1 MRLRKLALAVGL
13 ASALGADLASALGLG
28 ELKLNSTLNQP
39 LDAEIKLLNVKDLS
53 PDEIL
58 VSLAGREDFQRAGVD
73 RLYFL
78 TGLKFTID
86 LENSS
91 GPVVKVST
99 RKPVNEP
106 YLNFLLQT
114 QWPSGNLLREYTLL
128 MDLPAFSDEN
138 VRPVESAKTQKASP
152 SRSQASSTRSNS
164 SRTPAS
170 QSEATLSRQSSNTER
185 SNNGASVYGPV
196 GANDTL
202 WEIALQVRPDRSVS
216 VQQTMLAIQRANP
229 EAFINGNINLLR
241 KGQVLRIPDRAEI
254 VDLSA
259 RQAISQVAKQNTDWS
274 GNAAG
279 RVSGAQL
286 DGSSR
291 SSAVKRADTA
301 VSGRVKLG
309 VDTDSSESGSG
320 AGSDG
325 GRGEAL
331 ENELAISLEELD
343 KSRRENSELQ
353 SRVSDLESQIETME
367 RLVEVANNDLRNLQ
381 LAQQNVEQPVDATGG
396 VTGDGSATAVD
407 DSAEINTAEPSVVA
421 EDAVAE
427 VAPEPKK
434 AVEVKKPSPKKVV
447 RRAPPKEPSLVD
459 LAMEN
464 IAYIGAGLLVLI
476 GGVWALLRRRKDEDG
491 FDDFD
496 DDGAFDE
503 SVETN
508 EELSALDLDGESV
521 GDFSEEQALDA
532 DETPE
537 VEAEVE
543 AQTGDV
549 VGEADIYIAYGKLD
563 QAEQMLQKSLASDPD
578 QIPVLLKLMEVYAE
592 ADNIESFDQQY
603 AHLQTLND
611 EAANS
616 RAAELRAGFAGA
628 AAFVAGAPVAE
639 SLNDDLDALLQDDGD
654 SLAGAEAA
662 DEFDLGSLDEG
673 LTLDLPEEQADSEVE
688 SEFAGLDFSLEDSAA
703 QGDTV
708 EDTADADDF
717 DLGDLDLELNDLEV
731 NENDPDKTQV
741 NEAFSVEG
749 LELPELDD
757 EAVSPESVDELTDEL
772 DAELP
777 SLDDDLSLSDLDLGD
792 LDLDL
797 DSELG
802 SEPSDAAPLEDDLAL
817 PDLDIELNDGDDSI
831 AELDTELAVDD
842 LGLSDLDLDLGGD
855 DSESPAESE
864 ANELDL
870 ELEALSEES
879 AATEAADEP
888 NELMDLDLSLAD
900 SDEPESGVYA
910 DALDLSLAET
920 VSAPVVEREAEPV
933 VDLGLDA
940 DLGSS
945 ESSGEGAEEV
955 TDFTLSDE
963 ELSVDEL
970 ESDLGD
976 LDFAA
981 LDQEMDELDLDLD
994 ASSDLSAE
1002 PEPSAPE
1009 EELLD
1014 GDNLQPESEEDV
1026 FAEVLPDLDIDDSE
1040 VASDDFSA
1048 EGLEADLS
1056 AGDEMDDE
1064 LDFLADTDEVATKL
1078 DLARAYID
1086 MGDSEGAKDILAE
1099 VQQEGDD
1106 AQKSEAEEL
1115 LGRID

>member
-152 SRSQASSTRSNS
+152 SRSQASSARSNS

-421 EDAVAE
+421 ENAVAE

-491 FDDFD
+491 FDDFE

-508 EELSALDLDGESV
+508 EELSALDLEDESV
-521 GDFSEEQALDA
+521 GDFSEEQALDSEEA
-532 DETPE
+532 PE

-654 SLAGAEAA
+654 SLAGAEAV

-703 QGDTV
+703 QGDAV
-708 EDTADADDF
+708 EDTAAADDF

-757 EAVSPESVDELTDEL
+757 EAVSPDSVDELTDEL

-797 DSELG
+797 DSDLG
-802 SEPSDAAPLEDDLAL
+802 SEPSDAASLEDDLAL
-817 PDLDIELNDGDDSI
+817 PDLDVELNGDDDSI

-864 ANELDL
+864 VNELDL

-879 AATEAADEP
+879 TAADEP

-920 VSAPVVEREAEPV
+920 VSAPVVEREPEPV

-940 DLGSS
+940 DLESS
-945 ESSGEGAEEV
+945 ESSGGGAEEV

-994 ASSDLSAE
+994 ASSDLAAE
-1002 PEPSAPE
+1002 PVPSAPE

-1040 VASDDFSA
+1040 VAADDFSA

>member
-53 PDEIL
+53 QDEIL

-86 LENSS
+86 LENAS

-138 VRPVESAKTQKASP
+138 VRPVESAKTQRTSP
-152 SRSQASSTRSNS
+152 ARSSQAASRNTRSVS
-164 SRTPAS
+164 AQPDSAPT
-170 QSEATLSRQSSNTER
+170 RQSSSDR
-185 SNNGASVYGPV
+185 SGGGASVYGPV

-241 KGQVLRIPDRAEI
+241 KGQVLRIPDRGEI

-291 SSAVKRADTA
+291 SSGVKRASTE

-309 VDTDSSESGSG
+309 VDTDSRESGSG

-343 KSRRENSELQ
+343 KSRRENSELK

-367 RLVEVANNDLRNLQ
+367 RLVEVANNDLRSLQ

-396 VTGDGSATAVD
+396 L
-407 DSAEINTAEPSVVA
+407 AEEVVEP
-421 EDAVAE
+421 E
-427 VAPEPKK
+427 VAVVDAP
-434 AVEVKKPSPKKVV
+434 AVEAVVETAAEEPVIEETPAPSKVEEAKKPNPKKVV

-459 LAMEN
+459 LAMDN
-464 IAYIGAGLLVLI
+464 IAYVGAGLLVLI
-476 GGVWALLRRRKDEDG
+476 GGVWVLLRRRKDEDG
-491 FDDFD
+491 FDE
-496 DDGAFDE
+496 FDE
-503 SVETN
+503 ESAFEETVEDA
-508 EELSALDLDGESV
+508 ELSDLDLT
-521 GDFSEEQALDA
+521 EEPEDIFAEPA
-532 DETPE
+532 EVVPDEAPEPE
-537 VEAEVE
+537 VEAE
-543 AQTGDV
+543 TGDV

-563 QAEQMLQKSLASDPD
+563 QAEQMLQKALATEPN
-578 QIPVLLKLMEVYAE
+578 QIPVLLKLLEVYVEAE
-592 ADNIESFDQQY
+592 NLESFDQQY
-603 AHLQTLND
+603 SHLQTLND
-611 EAANS
+611 ESANA

-628 AAFVAGAPVAE
+628 AAFVAAAPVAD
-639 SLNDDLDALLQDDGD
+639 SLSDDLDALLQDGEAPVVEE
-654 SLAGAEAA
+654 SAA
-662 DEFDLGSLDEG
+662 DEFDLGSLDDE
-673 LTLDLPEEQADSEVE
+673 LSLDLSEEPVPEDVE
-688 SEFAGLDFSLEDSAA
+688 SEFSGLDFSLPESPAEGDSAESE
-703 QGDTV
+703 TV
-708 EDTADADDF
+708 DDF
-717 DLGDLDLELNDLEV
+717 DLGDLDLELSDLEID
-731 NENDPDKTQV
+731 ESDPDKTQV
-741 NEAFSVEG
+741 NETFSADA
-749 LELPELDD
+749 LELPELEDS
-757 EAVSPESVDELTDEL
+757 VS
-772 DAELP
+772 DAQTPADELP
-777 SLDDDLSLSDLDLGD
+777 S
-792 LDLDL
+792 
-797 DSELG
+797 
-802 SEPSDAAPLEDDLAL
+802 LEDDLAL
-817 PDLDIELNDGDDSI
+817 SDLDLSLDDLAEESSDDDLGL
-831 AELDTELAVDD
+831 ADLELDLNELDGAQGDTEAGTEDDLAVDGLD
-842 LGLSDLDLDLGGD
+842 LSDLDLDLGDDLAGHSEGLEVEEGVD
-855 DSESPAESE
+855 DSLVD
-864 ANELDL
+864 LDL
-870 ELEALSEES
+870 ELGPELDSVDDALELDSLGEEPDI
-879 AATEAADEP
+879 AAESVSDVSDE
-888 NELMDLDLSLAD
+888 LLDLDLSLGDESSSPAESSDAYTD
-900 SDEPESGVYA
+900 SLG
-910 DALDLSLAET
+910 LSLAET
-920 VSAPVVEREAEPV
+920 VKAPVVEREGSDQAGEFEPQ
-933 VDLGLDA
+933 D
-940 DLGSS
+940 
-945 ESSGEGAEEV
+945 
-955 TDFTLSDE
+955 DFTLSDE
-963 ELSVDEL
+963 ELSEDDL

-981 LDQEMDELDLDLD
+981 LDQEMDALDLDLE
-994 ASSDLSAE
+994 ASSGAVSESVGDEVAIVE
-1002 PEPSAPE
+1002 D
-1009 EELLD
+1009 ELLD
-1014 GDNLQPESEEDV
+1014 GDNLQPETEEDV
-1026 FAEVLPDLDIDDSE
+1026 FAEVLSADSDSARGDDLGSAVQE
-1040 VASDDFSA
+1040 DDFSA

-1056 AGDEMDDE
+1056 AADEMDDE

>member
-53 PDEIL
+53 QDEIL

-106 YLNFLLQT
+106 YLNFLLKT

-138 VRPVESAKTQKASP
+138 VRPVESAKTQKAS
-152 SRSQASSTRSNS
+152 SRSQRPTSRATDSTASQVQS
-164 SRTPAS
+164 TPA
-170 QSEATLSRQSSNTER
+170 RQSSNVSR
-185 SNNGASVYGPV
+185 SGDGASVYGPV

-279 RVSGAQL
+279 RVAGAQL

-291 SSAVKRADTA
+291 SASVKRADA
-301 VSGRVKLG
+301 EVSGRVKLG

-381 LAQQNVEQPVDATGG
+381 LAQQNVEQPVDAI
-396 VTGDGSATAVD
+396 GDLTQGAEELAAEDT
-407 DSAEINTAEPSVVA
+407 SAEEVSVAEPVA
-421 EDAVAE
+421 K

-434 AVEVKKPSPKKVV
+434 VVAEKKPSPKKVV
-447 RRAPPKEPSLVD
+447 RRAPPKEPSIVD

-476 GGVWALLRRRKDEDG
+476 GGVWVLLRRRKDEDG
-491 FDDFD
+491 FEDFD
-496 DDGAFDE
+496 EENSFDEVADSDDLSGLELEDE
-503 SVETN
+503 SVDVFA
-508 EELSALDLDGESV
+508 EESESV
-521 GDFSEEQALDA
+521 A
-532 DETPE
+532 DEAPE
-537 VEAEVE
+537 PEAEAE
-543 AQTGDV
+543 TGDV

-563 QAEQMLQKSLASDPD
+563 QAEQMLLKALESEAD
-578 QIPVLLKLMEVYAE
+578 QIPVLLKLLEVYVEAE
-592 ADNIESFDQQY
+592 NLEAFDKQY
-603 AHLQTLND
+603 AQLQTLED
-611 EAANS
+611 ASANA
-616 RAAELRAGFAGA
+616 RAEELRTGFAGA
-628 AAFVAGAPVAE
+628 AAFVAAAPVAE
-639 SLNDDLDALLQDDGD
+639 SLNDDLDALLQDGD
-654 SLAGAEAA
+654 ASAPEEALAA
-662 DEFDLGSLDEG
+662 DEFDLGSLDDV
-673 LTLDLPEEQADSEVE
+673 LSLDLPEENTAGEVE
-688 SEFAGLDFSLEDSAA
+688 SEFSGLDFSLEDSAA
-703 QGDTV
+703 GGDSV
-708 EDTADADDF
+708 EADADDF
-717 DLGDLDLELNDLEV
+717 DLGDLDLELSDLEV

-741 NEAFSVEG
+741 NETFSVDA
-749 LELPELDD
+749 LDLPELD
-757 EAVSPESVDELTDEL
+757 EVTGEEV
-772 DAELP
+772 P
-777 SLDDDLSLSDLDLGD
+777 SLDEDLSLSDLDLDG
-792 LDLDL
+792 LDVEL
-797 DSELG
+797 DSE
-802 SEPSDAAPLEDDLAL
+802 SSVEDELEL
-817 PDLDIELNDGDDSI
+817 PDIEFDLDENT
-831 AELDTELAVDD
+831 AESESGVDD

-855 DSESPAESE
+855 APQELEVESSVP
-864 ANELDL
+864 ELDL
-870 ELEALSEES
+870 ELDSLAEADDDLDLDLDLDSLGEES
-879 AATEAADEP
+879 VAADNKELDVP
-888 NELMDLDLSLAD
+888 DELMDLDLS
-900 SDEPESGVYA
+900 SDGESGVYA
-910 DALDLSLAET
+910 DSLGLSLAET
-920 VSAPVVEREAEPV
+920 VQAPVVEREEAVESEDKAEPELELE
-933 VDLGLDA
+933 VDPEIDA
-940 DLGSS
+940 
-945 ESSGEGAEEV
+945 EV
-955 TDFTLSDE
+955 ELETASDFTLSDE
-963 ELSVDEL
+963 ELSVDDL

-981 LDQEMDELDLDLD
+981 LNEEMDALDLDLD
-994 ASSDLSAE
+994 AASDIASE
-1002 PEPSAPE
+1002 PVVEVADD
-1009 EELLD
+1009 LLD

-1026 FAEVLPDLDIDDSE
+1026 FAEALPDLESQPE
-1040 VASDDFSA
+1040 VADDFSA

-1056 AGDEMDDE
+1056 AADEMDDE

-1099 VQQEGDD
+1099 VQQEGDET
-1106 AQKSEAEEL
+1106 QKSEAEEL
-1115 LGRID
+1115 LGRMD